1 MLVRVCEQRTLKVCT
16 LNMLLWPC
24 VAWFTVT
31 PQLWQQTFR
40 ELSLIRAG
48 LSQYPFAGAP
58 ALPLANSLH
67 AQCIYVFWPSL
78 IRILRPCRQ
87 QRAVLALQAAWR
99 GHMARRRYSAFRSA
113 VVTLQSRW
121 RGKCARRELRRRRA
135 EVRYTSILH
144 RSRHFAWQALVWQD
158 SSGSS
163 FLPPKSCSMIRCRV
177 CRALYED
184 QRS

>member
-1 MLVRVCEQRTLKVCT
+1 MLVRVCEQRTLKVHIH
-16 LNMLLWPC
+16 LLLWPC
-24 VAWFTVT
+24 VAWFTVI

-40 ELSLIRAG
+40 ELRLKRAG

-58 ALPLANSLH
+58 ALPLADSLH
-67 AQCIYVFWPSL
+67 AQCIYVFCPPI

-135 EVRYTSILH
+135 EVQTVLLH
-144 RSRHFAWQALVWQD
+144 RSRQCALQALVWQHT
-158 SSGSS
+158 SGSS
-163 FLPPKSCSMIRCRV
+163 FSTAKTVLN
-177 CRALYED
+177 D
-184 QRS
+184 